1 MVTKAQVVE
10 AIQALPDEST
20 VDDILREIERLEI
33 VELVERGKAAAKAG
47 RTISQ
52 AEVERR
58 VAEWRK

>member
-10 AIQALPDEST
+10 AIAALPDEAT
-20 VDDILREIERLEI
+20 VEEILREIDRLELI
-33 VELVERGKAAAKAG
+33 EMVERGKADVRAG